1 MKIELFVKYI
11 SLLLLLSVV
20 GGCKEQMVG
29 MYVTKVTDLTGEE
42 EQILKLEYDRDGK
55 IIKYGDTPIKHEGE
69 QIIIGQ
75 MDCLKTGNKFCN
87 VTFQMRKGKAQES
100 RNRCMLKMKEG
111 VYEADKQTFYSYKG
125 DTVFINSDYRAT
137 SDCRFLRNVQGKYVF
152 DQLGRLKE
160 VITVFTEANDSV
172 SSCHTY
178 YNYDNNISHQAN
190 LNLQAY
196 VIDYD
201 GVDSF
206 FYFLLNLGR
215 LANRTALPNDIGYC
229 MDYGLSTYNVHVNYR
244 LDDKK
249 PVRIEV
255 LHNYTKLLSR
265 IDLFYNSLN

>member
-1 MKIELFVKYI
+1 MKMNLFVKYI
-11 SLLLLLSVV
+11 SLFTLLLVV
-20 GGCKEQMVG
+20 GGCKEKVAD
-29 MYVTKVTDLTGEE
+29 MYVARITDLTREE
-42 EQILKLEYDRDGK
+42 EQVLKLEYDHDGR
-55 IIKYGDTPIKHEGE
+55 IIKYGDTPVRYEGD
-69 QIIIGQ
+69 QVIIGQ
-75 MDCLKTGNKFCN
+75 MDCLNTDNKLCN
-87 VTFQMRKGKAQES
+87 VTFQMGKGKARES
-100 RNRCMLKMKEG
+100 RARCVLKVKEE
-111 VYEADKQTFYSYKG
+111 VYEAEKQTLYDYKG
-125 DTVFINSDYRAT
+125 DTIFINSDYRT
-137 SDCRFLRNVQGKYVF
+137 ISDHRFLRNVQGKYVF

-160 VITVFTEANDSV
+160 VMTVFTEANDSV
-172 SSCHTY
+172 SSCHSY
-178 YNYDNNISHQAN
+178 YNYDNNINYQAN

-196 VIDYD
+196 VIDRD